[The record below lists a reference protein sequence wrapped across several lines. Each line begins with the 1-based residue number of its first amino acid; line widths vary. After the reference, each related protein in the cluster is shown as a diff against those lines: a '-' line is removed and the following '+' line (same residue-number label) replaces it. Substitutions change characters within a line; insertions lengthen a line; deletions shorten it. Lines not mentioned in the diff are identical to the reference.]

1 VPVIVWLMVLQTR
14 PASVAAAVVFV
25 VGALTD
31 GLDGYL
37 ARRWDTSTRT
47 GQWLDPLA
55 DKALVAA
62 PVITLTIQGLFPV
75 WAAVLIL
82 VREVGIA
89 LLRVV
94 LGTRGRS
101 MPATWPAK
109 VKTVLQL
116 TAITMY
122 ILPLGTWA
130 DGLKLAVLIVAV
142 AFTVVT
148 GVQYAVQATR
158 GPRAPASP
166 SETPDAERA
175 S

>member
-1 VPVIVWLMVLQTR
+1 VLVPVIVWLLVLQTTT
-14 PASVAAAVVFV
+14 ASVAAAGVFLL
-25 VGALTD
+25 GALTD

-37 ARRWDTSTRT
+37 ARRWDTSTKT

-62 PVITLTIQGLFPV
+62 PVITLTAQHLFPL
-75 WAAVLIL
+75 WAAILIL
-82 VREVGIA
+82 VREIGVA
-89 LLRVV
+89 LLRVI

-130 DGLKLAVLIVAV
+130 DGLKLVVLIVAV
-142 AFTVVT
+142 VLTMVT
-148 GVQYAVQATR
+148 GIQYVAQAFRAGPVPPGGAR
-158 GPRAPASP
+158 G
-166 SETPDAERA
+166 AEGA
-175 S
+175 A